1 MKENSVG
8 QFLSKN
14 SLALAVH
21 AVGVVVLILNLWLA
35 VKLAPLAQNL
45 SSLTDRVSAIEVSRS
60 NTQPLIERF
69 YKLEEHTDAIDQS
82 LNRIETKLDKLDTKI
97 DSRLYK
103 N

>member
-35 VKLAPLAQNL
+35 VKLAPLAQ
-45 SSLTDRVSAIEVSRS
+45 SITDITTRVDAMETYRDANS
-60 NTQPLIERF
+60 PLIERF
-69 YKLEEHTDAIDQS
+69 YKLEEHTNNIDNT
-82 LNRIETKLDKLDTKI
+82 LLKIEQKLDRMDEKLD
-97 DSRLYK
+97 RLR
-103 N
+103 